1 MNTNQYFNLNKYN
14 ILHTS
19 NDLSIINLNIRSF
32 NSNID
37 NLKSTLELINHEIDI
52 ITLTETWLTDDD
64 DPTQYCPKYYI
75 YQQNRKLLKKREV
88 VELLYW
94 LKKRFH
100 VK

>member
-64 DPTQYCPKYYI
+64 DPIQYFPNYNI

-94 LKKRFH
+94 LKNAFI
-100 VK
+100 